1 MPTIEPKNGGVTMTT
16 HPGSDLASPHHSV
29 DQRPLVYVNGEIVPH
44 EQASVNVLDHG
55 LLYGDG
61 VFEGIRVYKGKIFK
75 CRQHLD
81 RLYASAEAIRLEIKQ
96 SKDEMEQ
103 ILRRCVAANELV
115 DGYIRLV
122 ITRGVGTLGLN
133 PFKCPEPGVICIA
146 DQISLYPPEMYESGM
161 RVVIAERPRIPTEC
175 LDPRIK
181 SLNYLNNILAKI
193 EAIDAGCL
201 ECIMLNLDGE
211 VAECSGDN
219 IFLIK
224 DGAIST
230 PPSDACIL
238 EGITRRFVKEELCPL
253 AGLEITERRITKD
266 ELFEADEIFLT
277 GSAAE
282 IIAVT
287 KIGKDDATAHIIG
300 SGSEGTLTKKL
311 RSKFRQIVTGEN
323 IPED

>member
-1 MPTIEPKNGGVTMTT
+1 MTTIEPKNGGVTMTT
-16 HPGSDLASPHHSV
+16 HPGSDLASPHHKV
-29 DQRPLVYVNGEIVPH
+29 DQTPLVYVNGEIVPQD
-44 EQASVNVLDHG
+44 QASVNVLDHG

-75 CRQHLD
+75 CQQHID
-81 RLYASAEAIRLEIKQ
+81 RLYASADAIRLEIKQ
-96 SKDEMEQ
+96 SKQEMED
-103 ILRRCVAANELV
+103 ILRRSVAANELV
-115 DGYIRLV
+115 DGYIRLIV
-122 ITRGVGTLGLN
+122 TRGVGTLGLN

-146 DQISLYPPEMYESGM
+146 DQIALYPPEMYENGM
-161 RVVIAERPRIPTEC
+161 RVVIAERPRVPTEC

-201 ECIMLNLDGE
+201 ECIMLNLDGD
-211 VAECSGDN
+211 VSECSGDN

-224 DGAIST
+224 DGEIHT
-230 PPSDACIL
+230 PPTDACIL
-238 EGITRRFVKEELCPL
+238 EGITRRFVMNELCPG
-253 AGLEITERRITKD
+253 AGLKVIERTISKD

-287 KIGKDDATAHIIG
+287 KIGKDDASAHVIG
-300 SGSEGTLTKKL
+300 SGSEGPITNKL
-311 RSKFRQIVTGEN
+311 RTKFREIVTADN
-323 IPED
+323 VPED